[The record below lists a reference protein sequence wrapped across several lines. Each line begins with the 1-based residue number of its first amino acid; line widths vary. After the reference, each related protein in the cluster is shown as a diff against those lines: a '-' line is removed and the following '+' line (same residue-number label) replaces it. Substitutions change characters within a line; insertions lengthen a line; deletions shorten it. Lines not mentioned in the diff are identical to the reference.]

1 MGLNFTDKEQEL
13 FTALDLQAK
22 LYDKEKTLE
31 ERERSF
37 NAKLYELETEK
48 QRTISEHGRF
58 KLQNGEETHR
68 LSK

>member
-1 MGLNFTDKEQEL
+1 MNFTDKEQEL

-48 QRTISEHGRF
+48 QRTISEQERF